1 MASTIPI
8 KETIVGFTSEWKKSA
23 EILKTMGWPLK
34 VQTSA
39 QLSKFGVS
47 LKIIQTI
54 VHLKE
59 SLWLELQK
67 AWDDINFE
75 VFRKYI
81 DTMSERC
88 VKRES

>member
-1 MASTIPI
+1 MEGICWNIENDGLAPQSPDLSPI
-8 KETIVGFTSEWKKSA
+8 E
-23 EILKTMGWPLK
+23 
-34 VQTSA
+34 Q
-39 QLSKFGVS
+39 FGVS